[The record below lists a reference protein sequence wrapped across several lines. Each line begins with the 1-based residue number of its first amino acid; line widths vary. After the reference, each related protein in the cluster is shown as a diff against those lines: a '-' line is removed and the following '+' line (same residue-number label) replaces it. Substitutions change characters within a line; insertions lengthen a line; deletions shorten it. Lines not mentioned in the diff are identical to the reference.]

1 MSDIIEPIDVAL
13 GELRDEQR
21 AEAERLMRDDPEFRR
36 EVEELGTVVTALEDL
51 PEEAW
56 DPPPAPPLKLPTG
69 ERRSLLERLGLSP
82 LRFGF
87 PAIAAA
93 GAGALALLAIGF
105 GIGTVSS
112 GDDDPS
118 RGETIALASLVSES
132 QQAVGN
138 ATPVGGDRLEVDV
151 SGLPA
156 SQGGDR
162 YELWEKGDRAVVLQ
176 VDWRLS
182 GLRPGGVREAASWHD
197 GDVLG
202 RMWSRPKS
210 FAATKCRAGKALW
223 QASGGSSQ
231 LCSINSKN
239 ANAE

>member
-1 MSDIIEPIDVAL
+1 MSDTIEPIDVAL

-162 YELWEKGDRAVVLQ
+162 YELWLLNSPDDLVSLGSFRVGE
-176 VDWRLS
+176 S
-182 GLRPGGVREAASWHD
+182 GAASVQVPLPVPPEQFAFIDVSVEPGD
-197 GDVLG
+197 GNPAHSGNSVL
-202 RMWSRPKS
+202 
-210 FAATKCRAGKALW
+210 RAPTA
-223 QASGGSSQ
+223 
-231 LCSINSKN
+231 
-239 ANAE
+239 